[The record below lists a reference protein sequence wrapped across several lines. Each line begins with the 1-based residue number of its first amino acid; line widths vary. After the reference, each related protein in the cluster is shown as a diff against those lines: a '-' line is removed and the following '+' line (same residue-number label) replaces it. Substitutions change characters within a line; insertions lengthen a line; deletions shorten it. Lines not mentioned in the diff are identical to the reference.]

1 MSPAGSCDCW
11 QVFIPH
17 QGSPSRTAYLLQDA
31 SPPAAGFVQ
40 GEQSKEKLESLS
52 KMKLLW
58 NTLIVV
64 VTCIPSLLHILFGI
78 NSRFWK
84 AALLMWGILLDMY
97 CR

>member
-1 MSPAGSCDCW
+1 
-11 QVFIPH
+11 
-17 QGSPSRTAYLLQDA
+17 
-31 SPPAAGFVQ
+31 
-40 GEQSKEKLESLS
+40 
-52 KMKLLW
+52 MKLLW

-64 VTCIPSLLHILFGI
+64 VTCIPSLLHILFEI